1 MSKIICDV
9 CGTSYPETASQ
20 CPICGSARS
29 GDVQVVA
36 DSQPG
41 GEEAAPRGYQYVKG
55 GRFSNKNVHKR
66 NSGKKTESP
75 VEKPEEP
82 RKPKQKSNKPLIIVA
97 VVLLLC
103 VLATAGYIAI
113 RFFVPAGL
121 LPFGGN
127 STQPVETTVPCMSLQ
142 VSQPVVELTEKGATY
157 QIAVTAQP
165 QNTTDTLT
173 YQSRDPAVATVDGN
187 GLVTAVAPGQTVI
200 TVFCGNVQTQ
210 CAVRCTFQEETEPS
224 SEATEPSSEATEP
237 SSEATEPSS
246 EATEPQGTYMIRT
259 QFGVNQ
265 YNDVTI
271 AVGETLDFQLT
282 DSSGSKVDATFTVKE
297 GSCCTFTGNRL
308 TAVSSGI
315 VTVATT
321 YGGQEYTFIV
331 RVS

>member
-1 MSKIICDV
+1 M
-9 CGTSYPETASQ
+9 
-20 CPICGSARS
+20 
-29 GDVQVVA
+29 
-36 DSQPG
+36 
-41 GEEAAPRGYQYVKG
+41 
-55 GRFSNKNVHKR
+55 
-66 NSGKKTESP
+66 
-75 VEKPEEP
+75 
-82 RKPKQKSNKPLIIVA
+82 
-97 VVLLLC
+97 
-103 VLATAGYIAI
+103 
-113 RFFVPAGL
+113 
-121 LPFGGN
+121 
-127 STQPVETTVPCMSLQ
+127 
-142 VSQPVVELTEKGATY
+142 
-157 QIAVTAQP
+157 TAQP

-173 YQSRDPAVATVDGN
+173 YQSSDPAVATVDGN
-187 GLVTAVAPGQTVI
+187 GLITAVAPGQTVI

-224 SEATEPSSEATEP
+224 TEATEPSSEATEP

-246 EATEPQGTYMIRT
+246 EATEPTTEATEPQGTYVIRT

-271 AVGETLDFQLT
+271 AVGDTLDFQLT
-282 DSSGSKVDATFTVKE
+282 DSSGNQVDATFTVKE

>member
-36 DSQPG
+36 DSKPG
-41 GEEAAPRGYQYVKG
+41 SDEAAPRGYQYVKG

-66 NSGKKTESP
+66 NSGKKPESP
-75 VEKPEEP
+75 VEKSEAP

-103 VLATAGYIAI
+103 VVATAGYIAI
-113 RFFVPAGL
+113 RFFVPADL

-127 STQPVETTVPCMSLQ
+127 TTQPAATTVPCMSLQ

-173 YQSRDPAVATVDGN
+173 YQSSDPAVATVDGN
-187 GLVTAVAPGQTVI
+187 GLITAVAPGQTVM
-200 TVFCGNVQTQ
+200 TDF
-210 CAVRCTFQEETEPS
+210 F
-224 SEATEPSSEATEP
+224 SE
-237 SSEATEPSS
+237 
-246 EATEPQGTYMIRT
+246 
-259 QFGVNQ
+259 V
-265 YNDVTI
+265 
-271 AVGETLDFQLT
+271 
-282 DSSGSKVDATFTVKE
+282 
-297 GSCCTFTGNRL
+297 
-308 TAVSSGI
+308 
-315 VTVATT
+315 
-321 YGGQEYTFIV
+321 
-331 RVS
+331 

>member
-36 DSQPG
+36 DSKPG
-41 GEEAAPRGYQYVKG
+41 SDEAAPRGYQYVKG

-66 NSGKKTESP
+66 NSGKKPESP
-75 VEKPEEP
+75 VEKSEAP

-103 VLATAGYIAI
+103 VVATAGYIAI
-113 RFFVPAGL
+113 RFFAPADL

-127 STQPVETTVPCMSLQ
+127 TTQPAATTVPCMSLQ

-173 YQSRDPAVATVDGN
+173 YQSSDPAVATVDGS
-187 GLVTAVAPGQTVI
+187 GLITAVAPGQTVI
-200 TVFCGNVQTQ
+200 TIFCGDVLHILANQSFHP
-210 CAVRCTFQEETEPS
+210 CAVHNHGAFFEILCMLAHIIYGRLWIKGNEHQI
-224 SEATEPSSEATEP
+224 A
-237 SSEATEPSS
+237 
-246 EATEPQGTYMIRT
+246 I
-259 QFGVNQ
+259 FG
-265 YNDVTI
+265 I
-271 AVGETLDFQLT
+271 AVNHEFICRFQQLC
-282 DSSGSKVDATFTVKE
+282 AEPYCF
-297 GSCCTFTGNRL
+297 
-308 TAVSSGI
+308 
-315 VTVATT
+315 
-321 YGGQEYTFIV
+321 
-331 RVS
+331 